1 MAPGEETSVFEGLKA
16 QRLVAAFLA
25 GCLLLNLPL
34 LALWDRDA
42 SVAGLPLL
50 PLMLFVVWAVLI
62 AAVGWIVERGED

>member
-1 MAPGEETSVFEGLKA
+1 MFEGLKA

-25 GCLLLNLPL
+25 GWLLLNLPL

-50 PLMLFVVWAVLI
+50 PLMLFVIWGALI
-62 AAVGWIVERGED
+62 AAVAWIVERDED